1 MFLLF
6 LLTRTLSM
14 NMMEKD
20 EVELGGPVVTE
31 V

>member
-14 NMMEKD
+14 MEKD
-20 EVELGGPVVTE
+20 EVEFGGPVVTE